1 MQHFVR
7 LVHRGGCMEATNHLP
22 LAPDS
27 VDDAMVALFHAER
40 DGLVRMATLMVGS
53 AAIAEEV
60 VQDAFAGVAP
70 RWESID
76 QPGAYLRR
84 SVVNGCAQ
92 VLRRRDAERRAIDS
106 QVPRPDV
113 ALPTRLIEL
122 STRSISSTN
131 GNVWWSSCATSSTC
145 TTTTSPKHWTSK
157 HLRFDRSL
165 AGRWQS

>member
-1 MQHFVR
+1 
-7 LVHRGGCMEATNHLP
+7 MEATNHLP
-22 LAPDS
+22 LALDS
-27 VDDAMVALFHAER
+27 VDDAMVALFHAEC

-60 VQDAFAGVAP
+60 VQDAFAGVGP

-122 STRSISSTN
+122 SDALDQLNERQRLVVVMRYFVDMHDDDIAEALDLKASS
-131 GNVWWSSCATSSTC
+131 V
-145 TTTTSPKHWTSK
+145 
-157 HLRFDRSL
+157 RSL
-165 AGRWQS
+165 ARRAMAILRKELQ

>member
-1 MQHFVR
+1 
-7 LVHRGGCMEATNHLP
+7 MEATNHLP

-122 STRSISSTN
+122 SDALDQLNERQRLVIVMRYFVDMHDDDIAEALDLKASS
-131 GNVWWSSCATSSTC
+131 V
-145 TTTTSPKHWTSK
+145 
-157 HLRFDRSL
+157 RSL
-165 AGRWQS
+165 ARRAMAILRKELQ

>member
-1 MQHFVR
+1 
-7 LVHRGGCMEATNHLP
+7 MEATNHLP
-22 LAPDS
+22 LALDS

-60 VQDAFAGVAP
+60 VQGAFAGVAP

-122 STRSISSTN
+122 SDALDQLNERQRLVIVMRYFVDMHDDDIAEALDVKASS
-131 GNVWWSSCATSSTC
+131 V
-145 TTTTSPKHWTSK
+145 
-157 HLRFDRSL
+157 RSL
-165 AGRWQS
+165 ARRAMAILRKELQ

>member
-1 MQHFVR
+1 
-7 LVHRGGCMEATNHLP
+7 MEATNHLP

-122 STRSISSTN
+122 SDALDQLNERQRLVVVMRYFVDMHDDDIAEALDLKASS
-131 GNVWWSSCATSSTC
+131 V
-145 TTTTSPKHWTSK
+145 
-157 HLRFDRSL
+157 RSL
-165 AGRWQS
+165 ARRAMAILRKELQ

>member
-1 MQHFVR
+1 
-7 LVHRGGCMEATNHLP
+7 MEATNHLP

-60 VQDAFAGVAP
+60 VQDAFAGVGP

-122 STRSISSTN
+122 SDALDQLNERQRLVVVMRYFVDMHDDDIAEALDLKASS
-131 GNVWWSSCATSSTC
+131 V
-145 TTTTSPKHWTSK
+145 
-157 HLRFDRSL
+157 RSL
-165 AGRWQS
+165 ARRAMAILRKELQ